1 MKKNTL
7 KYSFFLFFLFF
18 LIACS
23 TKNNTFV
30 NRNSHALSTKYNILY
45 NGEVALDKGLKS
57 IQANN
62 QDNFWKQLP
71 IEKMQFDE
79 NFSEGQ
85 KAKNADFEKAE
96 EKATKAIQ
104 KHSMNI
110 GGRERNYQ
118 IDEAYLMLGKARYYD
133 QRFIPALEAF
143 NYILYKYPNSS
154 NIYTAKIWREKT
166 NMRLGNDAIV
176 VKNINL
182 LLRKTDLKKQTFSD
196 ANALLAEAFLN
207 LEEKDSA
214 VTKLKIAE
222 KFSRVNEDKARYR
235 FILGQMYQEAG
246 KKDSA
251 AYFYDGVIHMNRKAD
266 RKYMMHAYA
275 KKAQMYDY
283 ENGNDTIFLKTY
295 NKLVADRENRPYYD
309 VLFYE
314 MGVFY
319 DKRKDTKSALAF
331 YNKSLARKSKDP
343 YLMASAYRNIGN
355 MYFKNTDYTMAAKYY
370 DSTLTKLNPKTREY
384 AFYEKNR
391 KNLDN
396 VIKYEAIAK
405 RNDSIIKVYGLPDA
419 ERKIYFESY
428 IAELKKKDEEKR
440 ILEEKEKER
449 LANIDRNTNASSG
462 PVAVNPNSLGKPAE
476 LDGGM
481 RPPSG
486 NDASSTFYFYNPTTV
501 AYGKLQFKKAWG
513 NRTLGGNWRLA
524 SIKSANDAALNDSI
538 NDLNAAKAIKDTV
551 VIEKYT
557 TEFYEKQLPKTQ
569 VAIDSIGKERNFAY
583 YQLGLIYKEKFKEY
597 ALASGKL
604 EQLLKNNP
612 EEKLI
617 LPSMYNL
624 YKIYQ
629 ITDPA
634 KAEKMKSDITV
645 NYPTSRYAQILNNA
659 NSEDLAS
666 ADKEY
671 KKWYKLYEEEK
682 FNEVLDNIDNLINQ
696 YSGDE
701 IVSKY
706 ELLKASTL
714 GKVEGLAAYKKGLEE
729 VADNY
734 PNSQEGKNAREIL
747 EKQIPTLEKLDFTT
761 ADNKSWK
768 ILYPVHNNDT
778 KSVKKIEE
786 AIRVFLLVE
795 NFERLT
801 TSFDKYNKTESFVV
815 IHGLKSEAYAQDVA
829 GVFRDDQKYKIANP
843 YVIISVDNYKVVQ
856 IKKNLEA
863 YLTPKNP

>member
-1 MKKNTL
+1 M
-7 KYSFFLFFLFF
+7 
-18 LIACS
+18 
-23 TKNNTFV
+23 

-45 NGEVALDKGLKS
+45 NGGLGLEKGL
-57 IQANN
+57 QAIKAND
-62 QDNFWKQLP
+62 QDNFWKMLP

-79 NFSEGQ
+79 NFSEGE
-85 KAKNADFEKAE
+85 KTKNPDFEKAE
-96 EKATKAIQ
+96 TKATKAIQ

-176 VKNINL
+176 VKNINQL
-182 LLRKTDLKKQTFSD
+182 LKKTDLNKQTFSD

-207 LEEKDSA
+207 LEERDSA
-214 VTKLKIAE
+214 VAKLRIAE
-222 KFSRVNEDKARYR
+222 QFSRINEDRARYK
-235 FILGQMYQEAG
+235 FILGQMYQEVG
-246 KKDSA
+246 NKDSA
-251 AYFYDGVIHMNRKAD
+251 TYYYDGVIHMNRKAD

-283 ENGNDTIFLKTY
+283 EKGNDTIFLKTY

-319 DKRKDTKSALAF
+319 DKKKDKENALKF
-331 YNKSLARKSKDP
+331 YNKSLGRKSKDP

-370 DSTLTKLNPKTREY
+370 DSTLTKLNPKTREF
-384 AFYEKNR
+384 AFIEKNR

-396 VIKYEAIAK
+396 VIKYEGIAK
-405 RNDSIIKVYGLPDA
+405 RNDSIIKVYGMPDS

-428 IAELKKKDEEKR
+428 IAELKKKDEAKR
-440 ILEEKEKER
+440 ILEEKEKEK
-449 LANIDRNTNASSG
+449 LANVERNNSASSA
-462 PVAVNPNSLGKPAE
+462 PTAVNPNSLGKPASMDT
-476 LDGGM
+476 DGI

-486 NDASSTFYFYNPTTV
+486 NDAVSTFYFYNPTTV
-501 AYGKLQFKKAWG
+501 AYGKLQFKKMWG
-513 NRTLGGNWRLA
+513 NRTIGGNWRLSA
-524 SIKSANDAALNDSI
+524 IKVANDAAMLNDSI
-538 NDLNAAKAIKDTV
+538 NEAEANKLKDTV

-557 TEFYEKQLPKTQ
+557 TAFYEKQLPKTQ
-569 VAIDSIGKERNFAY
+569 IAIDSIGKERNFAY

-597 ALASGKL
+597 TLASDKL
-604 EQLLKNNP
+604 EQLLRNNP

-634 KAEKMKSDITV
+634 KAEKIKSDITN
-645 NYPTSRYAQILNNA
+645 NYPGSRYAQILNNT
-659 NSEDLAS
+659 NTDDIPSPE
-666 ADKEY
+666 KEY
-671 KKWYKLYEEEK
+671 QKWYKLFQEEK
-682 FNEVLDNIDNLINQ
+682 FDVVLDNIDNLINQ

-701 IVSKY
+701 IVSKF
-706 ELLKASTL
+706 ELLKANTL
-714 GKVEGLAAYKKGLEE
+714 GKVNGLEAYKKGLEN

-734 PNSQEGKNAREIL
+734 PNSDEGKNAREIL
-747 EKQIPTLEKLDFTT
+747 EKQVPTLERLNFTT
-761 ADNKSWK
+761 EDNKNWK
-768 ILYPVHNNDT
+768 ILYLISNNDT
-778 KSVKKIEE
+778 KTLKQIEE

-801 TSFDKYNKTESFVV
+801 TSFDKYNRTQSFVA

-829 GVFRDDQKYKIANP
+829 GVFRDDKKYKIAQP
-843 YVIISVDNYKVVQ
+843 AIIISTENYKVVQ

>member
-1 MKKNTL
+1 M
-7 KYSFFLFFLFF
+7 
-18 LIACS
+18 
-23 TKNNTFV
+23 

-222 KFSRVNEDKARYR
+222 KFSRINEDKARYR

>member
-222 KFSRVNEDKARYR
+222 KFSRINEDKARYR

-440 ILEEKEKER
+440 ILEEREKER

-634 KAEKMKSDITV
+634 KAEKMKSDITI

>member
-1 MKKNTL
+1 M
-7 KYSFFLFFLFF
+7 
-18 LIACS
+18 
-23 TKNNTFV
+23 
-30 NRNSHALSTKYNILY
+30 
-45 NGEVALDKGLKS
+45 
-57 IQANN
+57 
-62 QDNFWKQLP
+62 LP

-79 NFSEGQ
+79 NFSEGE
-85 KAKNADFEKAE
+85 KTKNPDFEKAE
-96 EKATKAIQ
+96 TKATKAIQ

-176 VKNINL
+176 VKNINQL
-182 LLRKTDLKKQTFSD
+182 LKKTDLNKQTFSD

-207 LEEKDSA
+207 LEERDSA
-214 VTKLKIAE
+214 VAKLRIAE
-222 KFSRVNEDKARYR
+222 QFSRINEDRARYK
-235 FILGQMYQEAG
+235 FILGQMYQEVG
-246 KKDSA
+246 NKDSA
-251 AYFYDGVIHMNRKAD
+251 TYYYDGVIHMNRKAD

-283 ENGNDTIFLKTY
+283 EKGNDTIFLKTY

-319 DKRKDTKSALAF
+319 DKKKDKENALKF
-331 YNKSLARKSKDP
+331 YNKSLGRKSKDP

-370 DSTLTKLNPKTREY
+370 DSTLTKLNPKTREF
-384 AFYEKNR
+384 AFIEKNR

-396 VIKYEAIAK
+396 VIKYEGIAK
-405 RNDSIIKVYGLPDA
+405 RNDSIIKVYGMPDS

-428 IAELKKKDEEKR
+428 IAELKKKDEAKR
-440 ILEEKEKER
+440 ILEEKEKEK
-449 LANIDRNTNASSG
+449 LANVERNNSASSA
-462 PVAVNPNSLGKPAE
+462 PTAVNPNSLGKPANMDT
-476 LDGGM
+476 DGI

-486 NDASSTFYFYNPTTV
+486 NDAVSTFYFYNPTTV
-501 AYGKLQFKKAWG
+501 AYGKLQFKKMWG
-513 NRTLGGNWRLA
+513 NRTIGGNWRLSA
-524 SIKSANDAALNDSI
+524 IKVANDAAMLNDSI
-538 NDLNAAKAIKDTV
+538 NEAEANKLKDTV

-557 TEFYEKQLPKTQ
+557 TAFYEKQLPKTP

-597 ALASGKL
+597 TLASDKL
-604 EQLLKNNP
+604 EQLLRNNP

-634 KAEKMKSDITV
+634 KAEKIKSDITN
-645 NYPTSRYAQILNNA
+645 NYPGSRYAQILNNT
-659 NSEDLAS
+659 NTDDIPSPE
-666 ADKEY
+666 KEY
-671 KKWYKLYEEEK
+671 QKWYKLFQEEK
-682 FNEVLDNIDNLINQ
+682 FDVVLDNIDNLINQ

-701 IVSKY
+701 IVSKF
-706 ELLKASTL
+706 ELLKANTL
-714 GKVEGLAAYKKGLEE
+714 GKVNGLEAYKKGLEN

-734 PNSQEGKNAREIL
+734 PNSDEGKNAREIL
-747 EKQIPTLEKLDFTT
+747 EKQVPTLERLNFTT
-761 ADNKSWK
+761 EDNKNWK
-768 ILYPVHNNDT
+768 ILYLISNNDT
-778 KSVKKIEE
+778 KTLKQIEE

-801 TSFDKYNKTESFVV
+801 TSFDKYNRTQSFVA

-829 GVFRDDQKYKIANP
+829 GVFRDDKKYKIAQP
-843 YVIISVDNYKVVQ
+843 AIIISTENYKVVQ